1 LTRGYY
7 SGAYLNQVDSK
18 NRLSVPAAIRDT
30 VEVRSQARRIVLA
43 PAEHAPCLVGYDET
57 RFARIQEQ
65 LETRFEGDFGPSRD
79 RFARTM
85 FGMAETLGYDDNG
98 RVILS
103 AILKDLGELEGPAL
117 FLGAGDYFE
126 LWAPPRLLEQQDLDP
141 RLVRTVKALLAARGA
156 G

>member
-1 LTRGYY
+1 MTRGYY

-18 NRLSVPAAIRDT
+18 NRLSVPAAIRET
-30 VEVRSQARRIVLA
+30 VEGRSQARRIVLA

-65 LETRFEGDFGPSRD
+65 LEARFEGDFGPSRD

-103 AILKDLGELEGPAL
+103 AILKDLGELDGPAL

-126 LWAPPRLLEQQDLDP
+126 LWAPQRLLEQQDLDP
-141 RLVRTVKALLAARGA
+141 RLVRTVKALLAARGV